1 MLGPKP
7 RAETTIGIKVV
18 LEPKKKKIKTGNI
31 FINLIKQGDKSEIK
45 NNS

>member
-18 LEPKKKKIKTGNI
+18 LEPKKKLKREI
-31 FINLIKQGDKSEIK
+31 FSLI
-45 NNS
+45 